1 MIRKI
6 IIWSLFFVVMISSF
20 GSPAIGV
27 GSFTDKEYPSPLPT
41 FNVANVILNLG
52 ATNITSVPAMG
63 LIPGGYAE
71 FKLNATNASTYTAK
85 LNVSLDNFTVAA
97 GTTPFAPK
105 YTDTVIH
112 TSNDLANATQIAVW
126 IDTSG
131 TASHTSPQPNDYSLT
146 YAAGTATTTL
156 VTSASSP
163 TFFNMNLTNM
173 YSVFWDFSSGIGSGN
188 VMTMPSSSS
197 YYTIHYNITL
207 SGNPNNG
214 IQGEQGTLGTSL
226 TLHT

>member
-1 MIRKI
+1 
-6 IIWSLFFVVMISSF
+6 
-20 GSPAIGV
+20 
-27 GSFTDKEYPSPLPT
+27 
-41 FNVANVILNLG
+41 
-52 ATNITSVPAMG
+52 MG

-85 LNVSLDNFTVAA
+85 LNVSLDNFTVVQGSGAFSSKH
-97 GTTPFAPK
+97 G
-105 YTDTVIH
+105 DSLIH

-146 YAAGTATTTL
+146 YVPGTATTTL
-156 VTSASSP
+156 VTSAGSP
-163 TFFNMNLTNM
+163 TFFNMNLINNN
-173 YSVFWDFSSGIGSGN
+173 SVFWDVSSGIGSGN